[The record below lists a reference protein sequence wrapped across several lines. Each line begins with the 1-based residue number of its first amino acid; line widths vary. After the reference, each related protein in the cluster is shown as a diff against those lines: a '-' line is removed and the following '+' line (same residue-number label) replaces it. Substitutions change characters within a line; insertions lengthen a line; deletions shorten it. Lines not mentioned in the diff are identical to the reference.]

1 MEVLKKEKFDETLL
15 IDGGIIELSDEMD
28 ALITQKIEQAE
39 KDIKQMKMQIRW
51 GVRQINVV
59 KQAASLMGIP
69 YQTYVKHVVY
79 KQAMDDIE
87 KSKVLLK

>member
-1 MEVLKKEKFDETLL
+1 MEIVKKETFDETLL
-15 IDGGIIELSDEMD
+15 MDGGIIELSDEMD
-28 ALITQKIEQAE
+28 ALIAQKTEQAE

>member
-15 IDGGIIELSDEMD
+15 IDGGVIELSDEMD